1 MLATWTVSR
10 MNMATSHQNIFVN
23 IPLITRKRDWFV
35 WKFQEQHALKAAG
48 QWESITGTANIK
60 AEDCEIKKQ
69 KAFYLELQCMG
80 QKFMP
85 TVMSCQTKKY
95 VGCTMPI
102 L

>member
-1 MLATWTVSR
+1 M
-10 MNMATSHQNIFVN
+10 N
-23 IPLITRKRDWFV
+23 IPLITRERDWLV
-35 WKFQEQHALKAAG
+35 LKFQVEYALKAAG
-48 QWESITGTANIK
+48 QWKLITGTANIK

-80 QKFMP
+80 QKLMP
-85 TVMSCQTKKY
+85 TVSYELPTQEY